1 MVVRDHNWGS
11 RQNGYWRRVLRS
23 VVLTSSLAALLVGAS
38 GVRALAEEVLITG
51 GQGKLVC
58 DECSDTLNVAE
69 VFNTKTGKFRELKHK
84 MKVPRESHTQ
94 TTLGRGGF
102 LIAGG
107 FDDTGNATATAEVFK
122 NGKFKAVGNM
132 SSPRAAHS
140 ATRLKGGKVLICGG
154 ENDVGTILDT
164 CDIYNP
170 KSQTFTPTANNMTI
184 PRQDHTATL
193 LDGGLVLIAGG
204 QIPPFF
210 DATPTAEVYDPALDT
225 FTATTNDMSD
235 PRTSFAASLLPN
247 GSVILTGGFDS
258 GFGDDA
264 LDTAD
269 LYDPGTNSFT
279 AAPNMNEF
287 REDHT
292 STALE
297 NDTVLICGG
306 EDKSDSSDTSSFHN
320 GCEIYDPVANTFTD
334 TVNPMTEHR
343 GSHQAVLLESGS
355 VLIIGGVEESDAN
368 ITAEIYRPK
377 KDTFTPT
384 GSMHQS
390 RSDFGAGSASRE
402 K

>member
-1 MVVRDHNWGS
+1 MVVRDYNWGS

-58 DECSDTLNVAE
+58 DECNDTLNVAE
-69 VFNTKTGKFRELKHK
+69 VYNTKKGKFHVLKNK
-84 MKVPRESHTQ
+84 MTVPRESHSQ
-94 TTLGRGGF
+94 TTLERGGF

-132 SSPRAAHS
+132 STPRAQHS
-140 ATRLKGGKVLICGG
+140 ATRLDGGKVLICGG

-164 CDIYNP
+164 CDIYSP
-170 KSQTFTPTANNMTI
+170 KSKTFTPTANVMTI
-184 PRQDHTATL
+184 PRADPTATL
-193 LDGGLVLIAGG
+193 LDSGMVLIAGG
-204 QIPPFF
+204 RTTGGDSI
-210 DATPTAEVYDPALDT
+210 ASAEVYDPALDT
-225 FTATTNDMSD
+225 FTATNNDMTD
-235 PRTSFAASLLPN
+235 ARQAFTATLLPN
-247 GSVILTGGFDS
+247 GSVLVAGGFDS
-258 GFGDDA
+258 GFGNDA

-269 LYDPGTNSFT
+269 LYDPVTSTFT
-279 AAPNMNEF
+279 AAPDMNEF

-292 STALE
+292 ATLLE
-297 NDTVLICGG
+297 SDTVLVCGG

-334 TVNPMTEHR
+334 TANPMTEHR

-390 RSDFGAGSASRE
+390 RSDFGAGSSSRE